1 MVHLSWLKEEDWGID
16 DKMVVANKLNGGVLK
31 TGYIQ
36 DKLLGK
42 IGSDG
47 GENNELV
54 GNGVEDR
61 YKQDRR
67 LLILAPNWCKRNSW
81 IDMCHNDSASWIAV
95 ANEAK
100 GLKSGKLHRQ
110 NRKTYFKWNDVT
122 SNWIRGIIDAIHWV
136 M

>member
-1 MVHLSWLKEEDWGID
+1 
-16 DKMVVANKLNGGVLK
+16 MVVANKLNGGVLK

-67 LLILAPNWCKRNSW
+67 LLILAPN
-81 IDMCHNDSASWIAV
+81 
-95 ANEAK
+95 
-100 GLKSGKLHRQ
+100 
-110 NRKTYFKWNDVT
+110 
-122 SNWIRGIIDAIHWV
+122 
-136 M
+136 